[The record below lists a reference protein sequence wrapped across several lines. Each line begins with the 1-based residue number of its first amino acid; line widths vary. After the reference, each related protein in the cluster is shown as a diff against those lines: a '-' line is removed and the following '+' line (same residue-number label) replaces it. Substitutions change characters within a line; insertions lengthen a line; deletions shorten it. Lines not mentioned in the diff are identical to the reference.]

1 MATARMD
8 VSSFVG
14 KLLEEG
20 LAHTNPNPLV
30 EGPTLMLG
38 PVHGNGR
45 STYTRGRARFPVST
59 CRFRGPAFVLLRPI
73 WE

>member
-14 KLLEEG
+14 KLWKKAL
-20 LAHTNPNPLV
+20 HNTNPNPLV

-38 PVHGNGR
+38 PVHGKGR
-45 STYTRGRARFPVST
+45 STYTRG
-59 CRFRGPAFVLLRPI
+59 
-73 WE
+73 

>member
-1 MATARMD
+1 MG
-8 VSSFVG
+8 VSTFVG

-20 LAHTNPNPLV
+20 LAQHEPEPV
-30 EGPTLMLG
+30 GRGATLMLG
-38 PVHGNGR
+38 PVHGKGR
-45 STYTRGRARFPVST
+45 STFTRGMASFPVST